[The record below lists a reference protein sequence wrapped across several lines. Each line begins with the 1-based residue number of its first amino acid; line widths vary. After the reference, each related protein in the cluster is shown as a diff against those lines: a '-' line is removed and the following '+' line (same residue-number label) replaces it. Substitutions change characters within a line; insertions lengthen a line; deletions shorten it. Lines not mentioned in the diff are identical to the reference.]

1 MTTSTQA
8 ALTVY
13 FETIEV
19 KVQSSTQK
27 NILKY
32 KYMYKYKSNWPMS
45 DLQNNHVCACTC
57 TCLSMYVCTCMYVH
71 VCMNVCMLCSASPS
85 LFLYTL
91 LLAIDRII
99 ALGIARRLQLLK

>member
-45 DLQNNHVCACTC
+45 DLQNSHVCACTC

-85 LFLYTL
+85 LFFIYLVTGN
-91 LLAIDRII
+91 R
-99 ALGIARRLQLLK
+99 